1 MEWWADAMEAR
12 ISDIYQS
19 TLLLIGKADQGTGF
33 HVDWTE
39 AKNIAFACN
48 QVSVTCLGLYKSLM
62 HR

>member
-1 MEWWADAMEAR
+1 MEAR
-12 ISDIYQS
+12 INDIYQS

-48 QVSVTCLGLYKSLM
+48 QVSVICLGLYTSLM